1 MLAPAPLEH
10 HFEFG
15 RAQGR
20 HSQEVEHARS
30 QISKR
35 TFAELSTLV
44 SRAIRSDELQV
55 LFDDTSPRAEDEPA
69 HVRAERGKGCSDRP
83 RNDADRQRGRSE
95 EECVHHVSL
104 NQSRALFDAVWRRA
118 RCPRTTDHTRAA
130 VDLGEPTCHAAK
142 TL

>member
-1 MLAPAPLEH
+1 M
-10 HFEFG
+10 
-15 RAQGR
+15 
-20 HSQEVEHARS
+20 
-30 QISKR
+30 
-35 TFAELSTLV
+35 
-44 SRAIRSDELQV
+44 QV